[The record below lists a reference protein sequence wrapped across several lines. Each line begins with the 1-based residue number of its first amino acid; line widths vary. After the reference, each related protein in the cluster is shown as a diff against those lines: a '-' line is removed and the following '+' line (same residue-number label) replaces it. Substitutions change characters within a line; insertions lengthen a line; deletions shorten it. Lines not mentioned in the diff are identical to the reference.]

1 MLILASASPRRQ
13 ELLRQIG
20 LRFRVEVSDAKEITE
35 EDGGLLLPSG
45 YAMENARRKA
55 MSVAKRFPHDIVIG
69 ADTVVALDDD
79 GRNVIFGKPK
89 NEKDAERM
97 LSTLSGRAHSVYTG
111 LTVAMGRQRYID
123 VVLTRVRFAVLDH
136 DEIARYVATGE
147 PMDKAG
153 GYAIQGRAAAFIEE
167 IKGSYSNVVGLP
179 LNALYSLTKKAGIH
193 LYDDYGA

>member
-20 LRFRVEVSDAKEITE
+20 LRFRVEVSDAKEINE
-35 EDGGLLLPSG
+35 EEGGLLLPSG